1 MQFKDEHRKACWVD
15 VILPLAVKQDYSYS
29 VPVDYLD
36 HVKVGARVEV
46 PLRNKHYA
54 GVISRIFTEKPVTP
68 TRPFISLIDEE
79 PIVSETHLKLW
90 RWIAYYYACTVGE
103 VMIVALPS
111 ALKLSSETK
120 IILNPYAQ
128 KSATPP
134 TKQKKKEYLL
144 HEALQTQEEIS
155 ISELRKLL
163 EQKNV
168 YQFLKD
174 QINKKHIYVREELT
188 AKYKPKFDDFIR
200 LIAGWM
206 DRGDEAFELVQRS
219 DKQTRVLSK
228 IIELHEDYIWI
239 PKSILYKQIDT
250 NNSVVK
256 ALEKKGLIE
265 IVKHQVDRIQVK
277 EEPVIADQRLSES
290 QQVAANQIDNQFETK
305 NVILLQ
311 GVTGSGKTQVY
322 IDKIRKVVEAGGQV
336 LYLLP
341 EIALTAQMLGRMQK
355 AFANSVLFF
364 HSRMNSAEQVE
375 VWQKVLQGH
384 PIILGARSSIFL
396 PFRDLSLIIVD
407 EEHDGSYKQQ
417 DPTPR
422 YNARD
427 VAVYLSMLY
436 GSKILLGTAT
446 PSLESLLNK
455 LDQKYGYVKMTERYG
470 DAQLPTIR
478 IVDLNPDQESKKDK
492 KKDDTIFSEDL
503 LTAIRNRV
511 EAGEQVLLFQNRR
524 GYAPS
529 LRCFKCTW
537 VMGCP
542 NCDVSLTTHKF
553 TNEMRCHYCGFRSG
567 IVKACPTCGNRD
579 VKLIG
584 FGTEKVENVLAEHFP
599 EYKIRRMDH
608 DTMRGKNSYAE
619 VISDMQM
626 GKIDILIGTQMV
638 TKGLDFDNITLVGIL
653 HADALFSFPDFRAG
667 EKAFQLLTQV
677 SGRAGRQQS
686 ESEVIIQTFDP
697 ENWIIEKVLNYDFG
711 SFAAKELQER
721 KAFKYPP
728 FYRLISLTV
737 KHKNRRLNGEASQ
750 IVAHYLRKQLGKRI
764 LGPVEPA
771 VARINN
777 VYHMSILIKME
788 KEPARVA
795 EIKQF
800 IQQVILVMKSKKGF
814 SSVRVNV
821 DVDPY

>member
-1 MQFKDEHRKACWVD
+1 MHFKDEHRKAKWVD
-15 VILPLAVKQDYSYS
+15 VILPLAVQQDYSYS

-36 HVKVGARVEV
+36 QVKIGIRVEV

-54 GVISRIFTEKPVTP
+54 GIISKLVSDKPDTP
-68 TRPFISLIDEE
+68 TRPIISIIDEE
-79 PIVSETHLKLW
+79 PIVSVMHLKLW
-90 RWIAYYYACTVGE
+90 RWVANYYSCTVGE
-103 VMIVALPS
+103 VMVVALPS

-120 IILNPYAQ
+120 IILNPYSQ
-128 KSATPP
+128 KSISP
-134 TKQKKKEYLL
+134 TSQKKKEYLL
-144 HEALQTQEEIS
+144 HEALESQEEIT
-155 ISELRKLL
+155 ISALRKLL
-163 EQKNV
+163 DQKNV
-168 YQFLKD
+168 YQFLRD
-174 QINKKHIYVREELT
+174 QLNKKHIYVKEELT
-188 AKYKPKFDDFIR
+188 NKFKPKFDDFIQ
-200 LIAGWM
+200 LEEVWL
-206 DRGDEAFELVQRS
+206 DRGDEAFALVQRS
-219 DKQTRVLSK
+219 EKQLAALTI
-228 IIELHEDYIWI
+228 IIELREQYVWI
-239 PKSILYKQIDT
+239 PKSILYKQLVST
-250 NNSVVK
+250 NNSVLK
-256 ALEKKGLIE
+256 ALEKKGLIR
-265 IVKHQVDRIQVK
+265 IVKQQVDRIQVK
-277 EEPVIADQRLSES
+277 EEPVIADQRLSDA
-290 QQVAANQIDNQFETK
+290 QQIAADQIDNLYETK
-305 NVILLQ
+305 NIVLLQ
-311 GVTGSGKTQVY
+311 GVTGSGKTQIY

-341 EIALTAQMLGRMQK
+341 EIALTSQMLGRMQK

-375 VWQKVLQGH
+375 VWQKVLGGH

-417 DPTPR
+417 DPAPR

-427 VAVYLSMLY
+427 IAVYLSVSY

-446 PSLESLLNK
+446 PSLESLQNK
-455 LDQKYGYVKMTERYG
+455 LDNKYGYVSLTERFG
-470 DAQLPTIR
+470 DVKLPDIR
-478 IVDLNPDQESKKDK
+478 IVDLNPEQDSKKNK
-492 KKDDTIFSEDL
+492 NHDTIFSEDL

-511 EAGEQVLLFQNRR
+511 EAGDQVLLFQNRR
-524 GYAPS
+524 GFAPS
-529 LRCFKCTW
+529 LRCFKCNW

-553 TNEMRCHYCGFRSG
+553 INEMRCHYCGFRSG
-567 IVKACPTCGNRD
+567 MVKTCPTCGNRD

-584 FGTEKVENVLAEHFP
+584 FGTEKVENVLADHFP

-677 SGRAGRQQS
+677 SGRAGRQKNN
-686 ESEVIIQTFDP
+686 SEVIIQTYDP
-697 ENWIIEKVLNYDFG
+697 ENWIIEKVLNYDFS
-711 SFAAKELQER
+711 SFAGRELQER

-728 FYRLISLTV
+728 FYRLISLTI
-737 KHKNRRLNGEASQ
+737 KHKNRRLNTEASQ
-750 IVAHYLRKQLGKRI
+750 LVAHYLRHKLGKRI
-764 LGPVEPA
+764 LGPVEPQ

-777 VYHMSILIKME
+777 VYHMNIMIKME
-788 KEPARVA
+788 KDPQSVGD
-795 EIKQF
+795 IKNYV
-800 IQQVILVMKSKKGF
+800 QQVIKELKAKQGF
-814 SSVRVNV
+814 SGIRVNI
-821 DVDPY
+821 DVDPL